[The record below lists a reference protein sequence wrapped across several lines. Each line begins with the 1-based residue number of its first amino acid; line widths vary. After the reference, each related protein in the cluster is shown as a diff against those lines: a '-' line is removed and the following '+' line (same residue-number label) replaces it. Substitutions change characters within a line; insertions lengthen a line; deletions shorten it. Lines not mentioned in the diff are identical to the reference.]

1 MRVGTFNLLHGLAP
15 VDGPPDGSVDTDRL
29 RAAVASLDTDLL
41 GLQEVDVAQ
50 PRSDGVHQVRECAT
64 ALDAAWW
71 CFAPSVLG
79 VPGEAGWRSATSAD
93 DTGDHCA
100 QPHYGVGL
108 VSRLPVLR
116 HAVTRFTAA
125 PLSLP
130 LLVPSS
136 PRPRVLLVRDEPRAA
151 IAAVVET
158 AAGPV
163 TVVTAHLSFVPG
175 WNVRQLRALRARLAS
190 WPRPLLL
197 LGDLNLPWGLP
208 ARLTGWQSLLDAPT
222 YPAAAPRIQFDHVLA
237 DGLPAAVVN
246 EAVATV
252 HSLPV
257 SDHAAAT
264 VDLPL

>member
-15 VDGPPDGSVDTDRL
+15 GDGPPDGSVDTDRL
-29 RAAVASLDTDLL
+29 RAAVASLGTDLL

-50 PRSDGVHQVRECAT
+50 PRSGRVHQVRECAA

-71 CFAPSVLG
+71 CFAPAVLG
-79 VPGEAGWRSATSAD
+79 VPGEPGWRSASSAD
-93 DTGDHCA
+93 DSRDHTV

-116 HAVTRFTAA
+116 HAVTRFAAA

-130 LLVPSS
+130 LLVPSA
-136 PRPRVLLVRDEPRAA
+136 PRPRVLMVRDEPRAA

-158 AAGPV
+158 QAGPIS
-163 TVVTAHLSFVPG
+163 VVTAHLSFVPG
-175 WNVRQLRALRARLAS
+175 WNVRQLRALRTRLAS

-197 LGDLNLPWGLP
+197 LGDLNLPWNLP
-208 ARLTGWQSLLDAPT
+208 ARLTGWKSLLDAPT
-222 YPAAAPRIQFDHVLA
+222 YPSVAPRIQFDHVLA
-237 DGLPAAVVN
+237 DGLPAAVTD

-252 HSLPV
+252 HSLAV
-257 SDHAAAT
+257 SDHAAVT
-264 VDLPL
+264 VDLAL